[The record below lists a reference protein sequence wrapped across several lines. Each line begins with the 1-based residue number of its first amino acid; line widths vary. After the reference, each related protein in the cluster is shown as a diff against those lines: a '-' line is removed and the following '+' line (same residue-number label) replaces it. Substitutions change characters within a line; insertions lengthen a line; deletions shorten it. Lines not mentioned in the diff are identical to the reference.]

1 MTTTITTKPTTLA
14 AGFNFTECPRW
25 RDGWL
30 YFSDMH
36 GKTVYRVNEAGT
48 LESICRVEAR
58 PGGIGWLPGGD
69 MLIVS
74 MDDGRVL
81 RLSASGLSEYADMS
95 SVAKTGVND
104 MIVSSSGRAY
114 AGKYCHDLPPPVE
127 PLLFVDTD
135 GNWREAGDPLQV
147 ANGMV
152 LSADGKRLIVAESAG
167 VQLSVFDLD
176 ETGVPGKSK
185 LFAKLPEGHYPDGI
199 CGDAKGGIW
208 VTCCMGPGVIRV
220 EEGGEVT
227 HFIPIEDNRFAFACA
242 LGGADGKTL
251 FICTAESFA
260 TVSDLS
266 LKTARIETV
275 HVDFAQSGIP

>member
-1 MTTTITTKPTTLA
+1 MTTTISTRPTTLA

-36 GKTVYRVNEAGT
+36 GKTVYRVNETGT
-48 LESICRVEAR
+48 LERICRVEAR
-58 PGGIGWLPGGD
+58 PGGIGWLPNGD

-81 RLSASGLSEYADMS
+81 RLTASGLSEYANMS
-95 SVAKTGVND
+95 SAAETGVND
-104 MIVSSSGRAY
+104 MIVSRDGRAY
-114 AGKYCHDLPPPVE
+114 AGKYCHELPPPVE
-127 PLLFVDTD
+127 PLLFVDT
-135 GNWREAGDPLQV
+135 GGQWREAGEPLQV
-147 ANGMV
+147 ANGLV
-152 LSADGKRLIVAESAG
+152 ITEDGKRLIVAESAG

-176 ETGVPGKSK
+176 ENGVPGNRR
-185 LFAKLPEGHYPDGI
+185 LFAKLPDGHYPDGI
-199 CGDAKGGIW
+199 CGDAEGGIW

-220 EEGGEVT
+220 EEGGNVT
-227 HFIPIEDNRFAFACA
+227 HLIPIDDDRFAFACA

-260 TVSDLS
+260 TVADLS
-266 LKTARIETV
+266 RKTARIETV
-275 HVDFAQSGIP
+275 RVDFAQSGIP

>member
-1 MTTTITTKPTTLA
+1 MTTTIDTKPTTLA
-14 AGFNFTECPRW
+14 AGFYFTECPRW

-36 GKTVYRVNEAGT
+36 GKTVYRLNEAGK
-48 LESICRVEAR
+48 LETICRVEAR
-58 PGGIGWLPGGD
+58 PGGLGWLPNGD

-81 RLSASGLSEYADMS
+81 RLGADGLSEYADMS
-95 SVAKTGVND
+95 SASNTGVND

-114 AGKYCHDLPPPVE
+114 AGKYSHALPPPVE

-135 GNWREAGDPLQV
+135 GKWREAGEKLQV

-152 LSADGKRLIVAESAG
+152 ITADGKRLIVAESAG
-167 VQLSVFDLD
+167 AQLSVFDLD
-176 ETGVPGKSK
+176 ENGVPGNCR
-185 LFAKLPEGHYPDGI
+185 LFAKLPAGHYPDGI
-199 CGDAKGGIW
+199 CGDAEGGIW
-208 VTCCMGPGVIRV
+208 VTCCMGPGVIRI
-220 EEGGEVT
+220 EEGGKIT
-227 HFIPIEDNRFAFACA
+227 HFIPIEDGRFAYACA

-260 TVSDLS
+260 TVAYMTMKS
-266 LKTARIETV
+266 ARIETV